1 MSHAEESLED
11 IPYDSDEAVTGG
23 PPKLSQRRS
32 SVKNLIKI
40 FQPISQ
46 EEKLA
51 RLAGTTVE
59 TNAPTK
65 APVQAPRNI
74 NGSVRYELGLHL
86 ASLAAISLFHSTFR
100 YLTLSL
106 HILQSQSSCNQ
117 LCA

>member
-51 RLAGTTVE
+51 RLAGTTSE
-59 TNAPTK
+59 APAPTK

-74 NGSVRYELGLHL
+74 NGSVRYELALHL
-86 ASLAAISLFHSTFR
+86 ASLTVSSLSYPTFR
-100 YLTLSL
+100 
-106 HILQSQSSCNQ
+106 
-117 LCA
+117 